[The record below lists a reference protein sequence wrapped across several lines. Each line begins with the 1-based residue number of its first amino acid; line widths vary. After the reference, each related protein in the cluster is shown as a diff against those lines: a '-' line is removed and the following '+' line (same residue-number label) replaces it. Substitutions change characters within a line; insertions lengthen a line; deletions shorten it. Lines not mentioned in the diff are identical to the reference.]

1 MKMNQKG
8 LVDGGALDALLKE
21 KQKQAEKAII
31 QASIASAALSKMQ
44 RKVNKIEQ
52 STKDTMNVTKES
64 VDNVTKDMS
73 SSLKG
78 SWGNKAKEIFEK
90 NSEKLDGI

>member
-1 MKMNQKG
+1 MSRKG
-8 LVDGGALDALLKE
+8 LVDGEALDALLKE

-64 VDNVTKDMS
+64 VNNVTADMS

-78 SWGNKAKEIFEK
+78 SWGNKAKESFK
-90 NSEKLDGI
+90 NNSQKLDGV